1 VPAALIAWG
10 TSLTNT
16 QSLAGT
22 ALSTW
27 TGTAP
32 CGTPAWAGITCA
44 GTPAAPTVIA
54 LRSLSLSGTLSCFQ
68 GNLATLLSID
78 VSINSLTG
86 SIPGCLASS
95 LTVLTLLNLGQNR
108 LTGTLPPEL
117 PPTTNKLL
125 LSVYDNALV
134 GTVPANYSK
143 FTSIAIAY
151 NSGLYGPLP
160 PGILASDLVGWT
172 SGSAFA
178 ACASSTTGCL
188 LGTSIGL
195 DRDLVSILADI
206 GPALDP
212 SGAVLGS
219 WSNSSLR
226 QPCPPYT
233 GQRTTQLGYGR
244 WLPGLFKPSSYG
256 AATGTSYC
264 ADSGA
269 TPAAPFVFIA
279 ATTMDTLANPA
290 TSGTLGV
297 NSALVGGISCLCASG
312 LRLRG
317 TLPMQLRELRTTTV
331 ILLSRNA
338 LTGSLPAAWG
348 QNVTWN
354 SSATPTPGFDSA
366 VLLDLS
372 QNALNSTLPASVGSL
387 GSTLGLG
394 LFDNAFVGTVPPA
407 YTALK
412 WLSLAYNP
420 GLVGALPAG
429 FTGLE
434 LFAWSA
440 YYSGYYSWCDCSLAA
455 RGCAALTRP
464 CGQDLYL
471 HKWRG
476 SHVRR
481 AAQLWHQR
489 RLRHGVPLRHGT
501 RYGYR
506 GTLALCLPRFASASP
521 SALTVL

>member
-1 VPAALIAWG
+1 
-10 TSLTNT
+10 
-16 QSLAGT
+16 
-22 ALSTW
+22 
-27 TGTAP
+27 
-32 CGTPAWAGITCA
+32 
-44 GTPAAPTVIA
+44 
-54 LRSLSLSGTLSCFQ
+54 
-68 GNLATLLSID
+68 
-78 VSINSLTG
+78 
-86 SIPGCLASS
+86 
-95 LTVLTLLNLGQNR
+95 
-108 LTGTLPPEL
+108 
-117 PPTTNKLL
+117 
-125 LSVYDNALV
+125 
-134 GTVPANYSK
+134 
-143 FTSIAIAY
+143 
-151 NSGLYGPLP
+151 
-160 PGILASDLVGWT
+160 
-172 SGSAFA
+172 
-178 ACASSTTGCL
+178 
-188 LGTSIGL
+188 
-195 DRDLVSILADI
+195 
-206 GPALDP
+206 
-212 SGAVLGS
+212 
-219 WSNSSLR
+219 
-226 QPCPPYT
+226 
-233 GQRTTQLGYGR
+233 
-244 WLPGLFKPSSYG
+244 
-256 AATGTSYC
+256 
-264 ADSGA
+264 
-269 TPAAPFVFIA
+269 
-279 ATTMDTLANPA
+279 MDTLANPA

-317 TLPMQLRELRTTTV
+317 TLPTQLRELRTTTV

-429 FTGLE
+429 FTGLK

-476 SHVRR
+476 IHVRR

-506 GTLALCLPRFASASP
+506 GTLALCLPRFASRQSIGLDRPLTSILLDIKAALDPSGAVLGSWNASQSQPCRPWTTSPGVIGQNPASP
-521 SALTVL
+521 GYGGGWRYISTSTAVAGSADYCQVRLAAASAMPAAPDVLLAFSTGLAWWQPGRLYDTHNIDHQHCPDGWHRGSVAVRLGPEGHTSSRASRAADRPPGHTVKELADWQHSQRLVRVSVSLASDTRLTSSVAGART